1 MADSVEAQT
10 LGDYV
15 RQARIAKGHSL
26 RDLAARL
33 DLAPS
38 YLSDIENDR
47 RVPSEEVLKGLSREL
62 ALDFDQLM
70 AFAGRFGD
78 RADRYLKR
86 NPTAGRLFRRISEA
100 NLDEQELKKL
110 LHQAEQIRK
119 KRDARS

>member
-1 MADSVEAQT
+1 MADSGEAHT

-15 RQARIAKGHSL
+15 RQARLAKALSL
-26 RDLAARL
+26 RDLAAKL

-47 RVPSEEVLKGLSREL
+47 RVPSEEVLRRLSTEL
-62 ALDFDQLM
+62 ELDFDQLM

-86 NPTAGRLFRRISEA
+86 NPTAGRLFRRLSEA
-100 NLDEQELKKL
+100 NLGEQELKKL
-110 LHQAEQIRK
+110 LHQADLLRK
-119 KRDARS
+119 KREASS